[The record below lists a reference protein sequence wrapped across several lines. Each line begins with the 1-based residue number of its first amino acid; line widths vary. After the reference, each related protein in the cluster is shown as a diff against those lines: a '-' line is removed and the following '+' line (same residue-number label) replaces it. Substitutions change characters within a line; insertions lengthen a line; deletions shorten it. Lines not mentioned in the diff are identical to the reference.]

1 MKTTKSIFAELK
13 RRNVLRVGAA
23 YVVAAWLL
31 IQVAETIFPLFG
43 FGDGPARI
51 VVVVLAVGFIPVLI
65 FAWAFELT
73 PEGLKKDKEVDRS
86 ESITPQT
93 GRKLDRMI
101 MVVLALAL
109 GYFAFDKFVLSESRE
124 ATMVESARQAGRSE
138 ALVESYG
145 DNSIAVLP
153 FVNMSS
159 DAEQEYFSDGISE
172 ELLNLLAGI
181 PELRVISR
189 SSAFSY
195 KGKDIKLAQ
204 VAEELNVAHILEG
217 SVRKAGNRIRI
228 TAQLIEARSDTH
240 LWSETYDRTLDDI
253 FAVQD
258 EISQAVVDEL
268 RIRLVGEAPRAQV
281 VDPKAYALV
290 LKARYFFAKWGK
302 DNFEKSLVALE
313 QALAIE
319 PEYAEAWSM
328 MSTVYLNQVRYG
340 YLNRDQGLV
349 LAREAN
355 DSGLA
360 IDPNLPRAWANLSHI
375 REANFDWAGAEA
387 ASNKALELA
396 PRNPAVLNRAANL
409 YNVLGRHE
417 KALAFYRRILSDD
430 PLSLFAHFNSANVL
444 DRMGKLKEAVVE
456 FKRHLELNPED
467 WGTHSRL
474 AIIYLREGHPERAME
489 ELELDPDPQMQ
500 AWARILVLPA
510 LGRGEE
516 ASQRLDTYITE
527 YAERLPHKIA
537 AIYGWYG
544 NNDDAFKWLNRA
556 VDQGDL
562 QISDAMG
569 LPLLA
574 GLHDDPRWPEFLSR
588 VGLPY

>member
-319 PEYAEAWSM
+319 PEYAEAWSF
-328 MSTVYLNQVRYG
+328 MSTTYLNQVRYG
-340 YLNRDQGLV
+340 DLNRDQGLI
-349 LAREAN
+349 LARKAN
-355 DSGLA
+355 DRALA

-516 ASQRLDTYITE
+516 ASQRLDTYITK

>member
-1 MKTTKSIFAELK
+1 MSLFNELK
-13 RRNVLRVGAA
+13 RRNVLRVAAA
-23 YVVAAWLL
+23 YLAGSWLL
-31 IQVAETIFPLFG
+31 VEVTDTIFPYFNLSETAVRILIILLAIG
-43 FGDGPARI
+43 FPI
-51 VVVVLAVGFIPVLI
+51 TLALSWVY
-65 FAWAFELT
+65 ELT
-73 PEGLKKDKEVDRS
+73 PEGLRLEKDIDRAGPAPRA
-86 ESITPQT
+86 ETK
-93 GRKLDRMI
+93 RLDRAI
-101 MVVLALAL
+101 IVLLALAL
-109 GYFAFDKFVLSESRE
+109 GYFAVDKFVLEPGRVSEI
-124 ATMVESARQAGRSE
+124 VEETTQQVRSE

-145 DNSIAVLP
+145 EKSIAVLP
-153 FVNMSS
+153 FVNMSA
-159 DAEQEYFSDGISE
+159 DPEQEYFSDGISE
-172 ELLNLLAGI
+172 ELLNQLAQI
-181 PELRVISR
+181 PDLRVISR
-189 SSAFSY
+189 SSSFAFRGRDVVISE
-195 KGKDIKLAQ
+195 
-204 VAEELNVAHILEG
+204 VAKQLHVTHILEG

-228 TAQLIEARSDTH
+228 SAQLIDARSDTN
-240 LWSETYDRTLDDI
+240 LWSESYDRELDEV

-258 EISQAVVDEL
+258 DISKAVLDEL
-268 RIRLVGEAPRAQV
+268 RIILTGEAPRAQI
-281 VDPKAYALV
+281 VDPEAYALV
-290 LKARYFFAKWGK
+290 LKARYFFSKWGK
-302 DNFEKSLVALE
+302 ENFAKSLVALE
-313 QALAIE
+313 QALTIE
-319 PEYAEAWSM
+319 PEYAEAWAF
-328 MSTVYLNQVRYG
+328 MSTTYLNQVRYG
-340 YLNRDQGLV
+340 YLNQDQGLI

-355 DSGLA
+355 DRALV
-360 IDPNLPRAWANLSHI
+360 IDPSLPRAWANLSHI
-375 REANFDWAGAEA
+375 CEANFDWAGAEA
-387 ASNKALELA
+387 ANNKALELA

-417 KALAFYRRILSDD
+417 KALAFYRLILSDD

-444 DRMGKLKEAVVE
+444 DRMGKLEEAVVE

-474 AIIYLREGHPERAME
+474 AIIYLRQEHPERAME

-516 ASQRLDTYITE
+516 ASQRLDTYITK

-574 GLHDDPRWPEFLSR
+574 GLHGDPRWPEFLAR
-588 VGLPY
+588 MGLPY

>member
-1 MKTTKSIFAELK
+1 MSLFTELK
-13 RRNVLRVGAA
+13 RRNVLRVAAA
-23 YVVAAWLL
+23 YLAGSWLL
-31 IQVAETIFPLFG
+31 VEVTDTIFPYFNLGETAVRILIILLAIG
-43 FGDGPARI
+43 FPI
-51 VVVVLAVGFIPVLI
+51 TLALSWVY
-65 FAWAFELT
+65 ELT
-73 PEGLKKDKEVDRS
+73 SEGLKLEKDIARAEPAPRA
-86 ESITPQT
+86 ET
-93 GRKLDRMI
+93 RRLDRAI
-101 MVVLALAL
+101 IVLLALAL
-109 GYFAFDKFVLSESRE
+109 GYFAVDKFVLEPGRVAE
-124 ATMVESARQAGRSE
+124 LVEETTQHVRSE

-145 DNSIAVLP
+145 EKSIAVLP
-153 FVNMSS
+153 FVNMSA
-159 DAEQEYFSDGISE
+159 DPEQEYFSDGISE
-172 ELLNLLAGI
+172 ELLNQLAQI
-181 PELRVISR
+181 PDLRVISR
-189 SSAFSY
+189 SSSFAF
-195 KGKDIKLAQ
+195 KGKDVVVSE
-204 VAEELNVAHILEG
+204 VAKQLNVAHILEG
-217 SVRKAGNRIRI
+217 SVRRAGNRIRI
-228 TAQLIEARSDTH
+228 TAQLIDARSDTH
-240 LWSETYDRTLDDI
+240 LWSESYDRELDDI

-268 RIRLVGEAPRAQV
+268 RIRLVGGAPRAQV
-281 VDPKAYALV
+281 VDPEAYALA
-290 LKARYFFAKWGK
+290 LKARYFFNKWGK
-302 DNFEKSLVALE
+302 ENFAKSLVALE
-313 QALAIE
+313 QALTIE

-328 MSTVYLNQVRYG
+328 MSTVYLAQAKYG
-340 YLNRDQGLV
+340 YLNRDQGLI

-355 DSGLA
+355 DRGLA

-387 ASNKALELA
+387 ANNKALELA

-444 DRMGKLKEAVVE
+444 DRMGKLEEAVVE

-474 AIIYLREGHPERAME
+474 AIIYLRQEHPERAME

-516 ASQRLDTYITE
+516 ASQRLDTYIAK

-574 GLHDDPRWPEFLSR
+574 GLHGDPRWPEFLAR
-588 VGLPY
+588 MGLPH